1 MRYCLLGSNSGRNA
15 GDAAILASIIDEF
28 RRVDPDAAFEVP
40 TIAPAYIRRTYAHL
54 NGAVQPV
61 NILPYTGSLRLLGPT
76 TLASVARCDAT
87 LLCAGITFDR
97 KLLNPAFNFLIT
109 LAGLVPLGAAL
120 GGRFFAYCHG
130 VGPLRTSA
138 GRRLA
143 RWVHQRCADVL
154 MRDEDSRQLLLACG
168 VDPWRVSTWVDVA
181 FVTRPAPARRVERI
195 LDDLGL
201 TGSRPLIGVNVTS
214 NLNLWSNT
222 DGLSEKAFAAR
233 LAHALD
239 ELVSRVGPARTVL
252 ICTHRADIGLAR
264 RVRAHMARQDAA
276 ILAND
281 PFLEDGTG
289 YDCHD
294 IAGVM
299 GRLELMVG
307 MRLHSLILAL
317 AATTPVV
324 GISYAPKVAG
334 TLRLLGLERNLV
346 DLSSDGI
353 DRLFDAVEQVWADRQ
368 RQRLSLAGQ
377 MAHVKDRVHAA
388 TERVWRQL
396 APQAGTADLLDHERR
411 AHAARE
417 SSPSSA

>member
-54 NGAVQPV
+54 DGAVQPV

-76 TLASVARCDAT
+76 TLASIARCDAT
-87 LLCAGITFDR
+87 LLCAGTTFDR

-130 VGPLRTSA
+130 VGPLRTTA

-154 MRDEDSRQLLLACG
+154 VRDEDSRQLLLACG

-181 FVTRPAPARRVERI
+181 FVTRPAPASRVDRI

-201 TGSRPLIGVNVTS
+201 TGPEPLIGVNVTS
-214 NLNLWSNT
+214 NLNLWFNT
-222 DGLSEKAFAAR
+222 DGLSEDAFAAR
-233 LAHALD
+233 LAHVLD
-239 ELVSRVGPARTVL
+239 ELVGRVGPARTVL
-252 ICTHRADIGLAR
+252 ICTHRADIRLAR
-264 RVRAHMARQDAA
+264 RVRACMARQDAA

-294 IAGVM
+294 ITGVM
-299 GRLELMVG
+299 GRLEMMVG

-346 DLSSDGI
+346 DLSSDGV
-353 DRLFDAVEQVWADRQ
+353 DRLFDAVEQVWADRK
-368 RQRLSLAGQ
+368 RQRLSLAAQ
-377 MAHVKDRVHAA
+377 IAEVKDRVHAA

-396 APQAGTADLLDHERR
+396 APQAETADLPDHEGR
-411 AHAARE
+411 ARGSRE